1 MEFLIFSYK
10 YTIQFW
16 EIKLVKKI
24 FSGNKLYAVVNIFKA
39 VISSQ
44 SGIWKISLKIKHNL
58 ICYSP
63 KSKEA
68 FDNNVMWP
76 SIYCVNLVAILKLS
90 YPLKQRL
97 PDQTCLPIYALWQVN
112 RIRNW
117 PYDFWEVEIVK
128 SLQIQERQTTDAGQ
142 NVLNLIFNLAVD
154 VVELIEYHKS

>member
-1 MEFLIFSYK
+1 MF
-10 YTIQFW
+10 
-16 EIKLVKKI
+16 
-24 FSGNKLYAVVNIFKA
+24 
-39 VISSQ
+39 
-44 SGIWKISLKIKHNL
+44 KHNL

-63 KSKEA
+63 KTKEA

-76 SIYCVNLVAILKLS
+76 SIYFVNLVAILKLS

-97 PDQTCLPIYALWQVN
+97 PDQTCLPIYVLWQVN

-128 SLQIQERQTTDAGQ
+128 SLQIQDRQTTDAGQ

-154 VVELIEYHKS
+154 VVELWISQVLEISFELIVLFNVSFNLLSIGILLCWIIKFV

>member
-1 MEFLIFSYK
+1 MF
-10 YTIQFW
+10 
-16 EIKLVKKI
+16 
-24 FSGNKLYAVVNIFKA
+24 
-39 VISSQ
+39 
-44 SGIWKISLKIKHNL
+44 KHNL

-63 KSKEA
+63 KTKEA

-97 PDQTCLPIYALWQVN
+97 PDQTCLPIYVLWQVN

-154 VVELIEYHKS
+154 VVELWISQVLEISFELIVLFNVSFNLLSIGILLCWIIKFV

>member
-1 MEFLIFSYK
+1 M

-16 EIKLVKKI
+16 EIKLVKI
-24 FSGNKLYAVVNIFKA
+24 FSYNELYAVVNIFKA
-39 VISSQ
+39 VISSK
-44 SGIWKISLKIKHNL
+44 SGIWKNFSEDMFKHNL

-63 KSKEA
+63 KTKEA

-97 PDQTCLPIYALWQVN
+97 PDQTCLPIYVLWQVN

-128 SLQIQERQTTDAGQ
+128 SLQIQDRQTTDAGQ